1 MSDHTKPVDDG
12 IRLAKRIAA
21 QLGCSRAEA
30 ERYIAGGGVSVDGE
44 MVEDP
49 ASRVLPSQE
58 VRVKPGASAEEAPPV
73 TILLH
78 KPAGF
83 NSGVGARGE
92 PSLACLVAEKHAA
105 QSHGQPRFLKRHLS
119 KLTLCTPLETDAS
132 GLVIYS
138 QDFRVVRK
146 LVDDAAKVEQEYI
159 VEVAGTIK
167 EGGLALLNHGLKF
180 SGKPIA
186 PMKVSWQNEHRLR
199 FALKDVKPGLIDH
212 MCGQVGLEIVEMRR
226 LRVGRLPLAGLAVGE
241 WRYLLD
247 YERF

>member
-1 MSDHTKPVDDG
+1 MSKDMTDDA
-12 IRLAKRIAA
+12 IRLAKRVAA

-30 ERYIAGGGVSVDGE
+30 ERYIAGGGISVDGK
-44 MVEDP
+44 VVDDP

-58 VRVKPGASAEEAPPV
+58 VRVLPGASSEEAPPV

-83 NSGVGARGE
+83 NSGVGARGDAA
-92 PSLACLVAEKHAA
+92 LACLAPEALAEG
-105 QSHGQPRFLKRHLS
+105 HGQPRFLKRHLA
-119 KLTLCTPLETDAS
+119 KLTLTSPLETDAS
-132 GLVIYS
+132 GLVVFT

-146 LVDDAAKVEQEYI
+146 LVEEGDRVEQEFI
-159 VEVAGTIK
+159 VDVSGAIQ
-167 EGGLALLNHGLKF
+167 EGGLALLNHGLNF
-180 SGKPIA
+180 NGKPIA

-199 FALKDVKPGLIDH
+199 FALKGVKPGLIDH
-212 MCGQVGLEIVEMRR
+212 MCRAVGLEIVEMRR
-226 LRVGRLPLAGLAVGE
+226 IRIGRVPLAGLQVGQ

>member
-1 MSDHTKPVDDG
+1 MTDDA
-12 IRLAKRIAA
+12 IRLAKRVAA

-30 ERYIAGGGVSVDGE
+30 ERYIAGGGISVDGKV
-44 MVEDP
+44 VEDP
-49 ASRVLPSQE
+49 ASRVLPAQE
-58 VRVKPGASAEEAPPV
+58 VRVLPGASSEEAPPV

-92 PSLACLVAEKHAA
+92 PALDCLVPEALA
-105 QSHGQPRFLKRHLS
+105 QGHGQPRFLKRHLHR
-119 KLTLCTPLETDAS
+119 LTLTNPLETDAS
-132 GLVIYS
+132 GLVIFS

-146 LVDDAAKVEQEYI
+146 LVEEGERVEQEFI
-159 VEVAGTIK
+159 VDVAGAIR
-167 EGGLALLNHGLKF
+167 EGGLALLNHGLHF
-180 SGKPIA
+180 NGKAIA

-199 FALKDVKPGLIDH
+199 FALKGARPGLIDH
-212 MCGQVGLEIVEMRR
+212 MCREVGLEIVEMRR
-226 LRVGRLPLAGLAVGE
+226 IRIGRVPMAGLQVGQ

>member
-1 MSDHTKPVDDG
+1 MEEG
-12 IRLAKRIAA
+12 IRLAKRVAA

-30 ERYIAGGGVSVDGE
+30 ERYIANGSVGVDGAV
-44 MVEDP
+44 VEDP
-49 ASRVLPSQE
+49 ASRVLPAQE
-58 VRVKPGASAEEAPPV
+58 VRLLPGASLDAAPPV

-92 PSLACLVAEKHAA
+92 PALACLTPETLAPG
-105 QSHGQPRFLKRHLS
+105 HGQPRFLKRHLH
-119 KLTLCTPLETDAS
+119 KLSLTSPLETDAS
-132 GLVIYS
+132 GLVVYT

-146 LVDDAAKVEQEYI
+146 LVDDAARVEQEYI
-159 VEVAGTIK
+159 VDVAGSIRD
-167 EGGLALLNHGLKF
+167 GGLALLNHGLTF

-186 PMKVSWQNEHRLR
+186 PMKVSWQSEHRLR
-199 FALKDVKPGLIDH
+199 FALKDVRPGLIDH
-212 MCGQVGLEIVEMRR
+212 MCREVGLDIVEMRR
-226 LRVGRLPLAGLAVGE
+226 IRIGRVPMAGLQPGQ

>member
-1 MSDHTKPVDDG
+1 MTDDA
-12 IRLAKRIAA
+12 IRLAKRVAA

-30 ERYIAGGGVSVDGE
+30 ERYIAGGGISVDGKV
-44 MVEDP
+44 VEDP
-49 ASRVLPSQE
+49 ASRVLPAQE
-58 VRVKPGASAEEAPPV
+58 VRVLPGASSEEAPPV

-83 NSGVGARGE
+83 NSGVGARGQ
-92 PSLACLVAEKHAA
+92 PALDCLVPEALA
-105 QSHGQPRFLKRHLS
+105 QGHGQPRFLKRHLHR
-119 KLTLCTPLETDAS
+119 LTLTSPLETDAS

-146 LVDDAAKVEQEYI
+146 LVEEGERVEQEFI
-159 VEVAGTIK
+159 VDVAGAIV
-167 EGGLALLNHGLKF
+167 EGGLALLNHGLHF
-180 SGKPIA
+180 NGKAIA

-199 FALKDVKPGLIDH
+199 FALKGARPGLIDH
-212 MCGQVGLEIVEMRR
+212 MCREVGLEIVEMRR
-226 LRVGRLPLAGLAVGE
+226 IRIGRVPMAGLQVGQ